1 VGHILEEEE
10 MKEVVIRTI
19 ICIMIM
25 TDKYIMN
32 GGLIAAVICVQ
43 LIEGRSKRF
52 DEVEH
57 MRIII

>member
-1 VGHILEEEE
+1 VGHKLKEEE
-10 MKEVVIRTI
+10 MNEFVIITI

-43 LIEGRSKRF
+43 LIS
-52 DEVEH
+52 VQ
-57 MRIII
+57 